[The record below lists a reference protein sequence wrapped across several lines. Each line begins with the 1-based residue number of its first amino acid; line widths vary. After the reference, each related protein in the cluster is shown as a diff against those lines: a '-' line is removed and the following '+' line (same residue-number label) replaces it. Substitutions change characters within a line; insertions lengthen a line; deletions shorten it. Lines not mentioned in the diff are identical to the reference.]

1 MFLVFPRM
9 HLRVHLLFL
18 PTVCMMLWLEGAA
31 SACLLLL
38 AALLHE
44 CGHLT
49 ALHALHIP
57 VKRIDVLPMG
67 AVIAY
72 DDSVCPHRHTAWAA
86 FAGAGAN
93 LTAML
98 VCLPF
103 AGNLYVLLFVIANA
117 ALACMNLLPIETL
130 DGGTVLRSVLAQTR
144 FDSHAERIC
153 RIASRLSLLFL
164 AVFFCAVGLYSA
176 FALWYLLLSA
186 VMLVQIF
193 R

>member
-1 MFLVFPRM
+1 MFVVFPRIR
-9 HLRVHLLFL
+9 LRVHLLCV
-18 PTVCMMLWLEGAA
+18 PTLCIMLFLEGIAP
-31 SACLLLL
+31 ACLLLL
-38 AALLHE
+38 AAFLHE

-49 ALHALHIP
+49 ALHALAIP

-72 DDSVCPHRHTAWAA
+72 DDSVCPHRHSAWVA

-93 LTAML
+93 FAAAL

-103 AGNLYVLLFVIANA
+103 AYDLYVLFFVIANA
-117 ALACMNLLPIETL
+117 ALAVVNLLPIETL
-130 DGGTVLRSVLAQTR
+130 DGGTLLRSVLAQTR
-144 FDSHAERIC
+144 FDERSDCIC
-153 RIASRLSLLFL
+153 RTISRVSLTLLAVLFL
-164 AVFFCAVGLYSA
+164 FLGASSA
-176 FALWYLLLSA
+176 FPLWYLLLSA